1 VEFIEDIFFEGK
13 AAPFG
18 IVPAEPTVYNLRWSV
33 DTSWLGSGR
42 RIGPFLLVVQ
52 AVAVERSGGNVFNEG
67 VKVSTSP

>member
-1 VEFIEDIFFEGK
+1 MQFVENIFSERK
-13 AAPFG
+13 ATPIR
-18 IVPAEPTVYNLRWSV
+18 IVPAKPTVYDLRWSV

-42 RIGPFLLVVQ
+42 RIGPFLLIVQ